1 MPGRM
6 PWASLRPRL
15 TVTSIAAEV
24 RRLLAAVLKEPGTVV
39 ADGKPVIATL
49 ALGLANI
56 DGGVVCARDLVTAT
70 PLLQCQPGE
79 LQAVVT
85 MLSE

>member
-1 MPGRM
+1 M

-39 ADGKPVIATL
+39 ADGKPVIATP
-49 ALGLANI
+49 ALGLEELSGQC
-56 DGGVVCARDLVTAT
+56 DGGFRN
-70 PLLQCQPGE
+70 
-79 LQAVVT
+79 
-85 MLSE
+85 